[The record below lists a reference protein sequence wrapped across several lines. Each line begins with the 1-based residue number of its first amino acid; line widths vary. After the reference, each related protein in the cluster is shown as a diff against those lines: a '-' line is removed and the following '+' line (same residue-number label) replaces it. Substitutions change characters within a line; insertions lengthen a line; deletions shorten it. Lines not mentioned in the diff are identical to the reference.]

1 MKTQCAIL
9 WDLDGVIVDSGELH
23 YRSFQTILKDYGV
36 EFSYNTFLK
45 SFGQNNDSVLEITL
59 GKKPNPEMKND
70 VNIRKEEWFCQ
81 HIPGNLKMLPGALDW
96 LKWFKE
102 NKIPQAIAS
111 SAPMENITLSLD
123 EFHLGNYFEAIVSGN
138 QIVGKPDPKVFL
150 RAAASLETVPERCI
164 VIEDSIAGMQGALTG
179 GMRCITVA
187 TTHPITAFSQATLQ
201 LNRLTDITVPQMCE
215 LINN

>member
-1 MKTQCAIL
+1 MKTQCAIV
-9 WDLDGVIVDSGELH
+9 WDLDGVIGDSGELH
-23 YRSFQTILKDYGV
+23 DRSFQTILKDYGV

-138 QIVGKPDPKVFL
+138 QIVGNLIQKFFFERQPALRLFL
-150 RAAASLETVPERCI
+150 KDVS
-164 VIEDSIAGMQGALTG
+164 
-179 GMRCITVA
+179 
-187 TTHPITAFSQATLQ
+187 
-201 LNRLTDITVPQMCE
+201 
-215 LINN
+215 